1 MLKEQIRKTGF
12 MCKAALGTLLI
23 TASTT
28 SYATESIDQLATRIG
43 MDHFR
48 DAIKKGERNAY
59 KTLPA
64 KGYKNGLTGLLVKTN
79 TYVNPEDS
87 FADCDTDTV
96 IVSVQENKTLPGCRI
111 SLKLA
116 TKDAD
121 GSYHDNGIRVEYGIA
136 TGSKKFIANNS
147 AWAQHAMSGDKVLEG
162 ALHPDKAS
170 NNTEQMCQG
179 MAQFTANV
187 TEGRNGGMTKG
198 EYYQRLDNMNGKSE
212 VTPQMITLYKTFV
225 DYVYEHPKQDAQV
238 SAAFIYTN
246 CMNNFGQTPQP

>member
-1 MLKEQIRKTGF
+1 MSKTRLSKPGFSAKSVLSIMLI
-12 MCKAALGTLLI
+12 AASSG
-23 TASTT
+23 
-28 SYATESIDQLATRIG
+28 SYAAESIDQLATRIG

-48 DAIKKGERNAY
+48 EAIKNGDRNAF

-64 KGYKNGLTGLLVKTN
+64 EGYKNGLTGLLLKTN
-79 TYVNPEDS
+79 TYVNTEYS

-96 IVSVQENKTLPGCRI
+96 IISVQEHKTLPGCRI

-116 TKDAD
+116 TKDAG

-147 AWAQHAMSGDKVLEG
+147 MWAQHAISGDKVLEG
-162 ALHPDKAS
+162 ALHPDKT
-170 NNTEQMCQG
+170 NNHKDQMCIG

-187 TEGRNGGMTKG
+187 TEGRNSGMAKG

-212 VTPQMITLYKTFV
+212 VTPQMITLYKSFV
-225 DYVYEHPKQDAQV
+225 DYVYEHPKQNAQDL
-238 SAAFIYTN
+238 SSFIYTN
-246 CMNNFGQTPQP
+246 CMNNL